1 MVSVSNIV
9 ILAVHGMESMHPFSV
24 QCAFATAY
32 LSYTNTRFIKI
43 KNPYG
48 FLQSNPQILSQRD
61 EPFFSSSKIFFVKH
75 P

>member
-32 LSYTNTRFIKI
+32 SSYTNTRFIKI

-48 FLQSNPQILSQRD
+48 FLQSNPQILTEQVK
-61 EPFFSSSKIFFVKH
+61 PFHFFKNMFL
-75 P
+75 